1 MNENYFRRVR
11 NETPTQ
17 LFCDGPH
24 MPWLTRAVEWGAVGC
39 TSNPPRVARA
49 VRLDA
54 EYWDPEIDR
63 ILAENPGLPDEDLA
77 DIVTQ
82 LVVRR
87 AGSVLRPVFEETGG
101 ERGYQAIQGNP
112 RAYTDIEVLTSSAR
126 RYAKIAPNV
135 AVKIPAHKEGLVAME
150 ELAAD
155 GINIVPT
162 VGYSVSQCVAA
173 AEAYQRGSERAKK
186 SGKCFVTMVTGRL
199 DSHLKEQIEKE
210 GIDLPEGW
218 VDQAGLAVTK
228 KIYRLFRER
237 SLPYLIIAAGARGPR
252 HFTELVGGDLFV
264 TLSAPV
270 QEEIVAL
277 DPPVISR
284 IDDFPPEEVIQEL
297 RQKFPDFR
305 RAYDEDGLE
314 ASEMR
319 AFGPAVKIEEYF
331 LEGFDN
337 LIQSIRARKK

>member
-17 LFCDGPH
+17 FFCDGPH
-24 MPWLTRAVEWGAVGC
+24 MPWLRRAVEWGAVGC

-49 VRLDA
+49 VRLDS

-82 LVVRR
+82 RVVRR
-87 AGSVLRPVFEETGG
+87 AGGVLRPVFEETGG
-101 ERGYQAIQGNP
+101 ERG
-112 RAYTDIEVLTSSAR
+112 
-126 RYAKIAPNV
+126 
-135 AVKIPAHKEGLVAME
+135 
-150 ELAAD
+150 
-155 GINIVPT
+155 
-162 VGYSVSQCVAA
+162 
-173 AEAYQRGSERAKK
+173 
-186 SGKCFVTMVTGRL
+186 
-199 DSHLKEQIEKE
+199 
-210 GIDLPEGW
+210 
-218 VDQAGLAVTK
+218 
-228 KIYRLFRER
+228 
-237 SLPYLIIAAGARGPR
+237 LPYLIIAAGARGPR

-264 TLSAPV
+264 TLSAQV
-270 QEEIVAL
+270 QEEIADL

-331 LEGFDN
+331 LEGFDS